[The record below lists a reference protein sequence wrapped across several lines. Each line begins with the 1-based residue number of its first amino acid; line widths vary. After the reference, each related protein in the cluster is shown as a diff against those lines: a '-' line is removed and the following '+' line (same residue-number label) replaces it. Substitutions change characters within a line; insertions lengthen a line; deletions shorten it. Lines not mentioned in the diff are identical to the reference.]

1 MLLQVT
7 DNFNV
12 NQPTWYLRANT
23 FPFLS
28 VPQKNDH
35 FLSVHPTV
43 YCETQGKPGLPYLK
57 ATLKTLFVSP
67 LFSDYYF

>member
-12 NQPTWYLRANT
+12 NQQTWYLRVNT

-28 VPQKNDH
+28 IPKMNEY
-35 FLSVHPTV
+35 FLPMHPTV
-43 YCETQGKPGLPYLK
+43 YCETQGKPGQPH
-57 ATLKTLFVSP
+57 
-67 LFSDYYF
+67 